1 MKVITTNEFQE
12 NKVPLLETG
21 IIYEEGKVIE
31 ISEERFKQ
39 LGTKNNAFKKIFVLP
54 YVEEKKEKVVEVAKK
69 EEKKETATKKTRKK
83 TK

>member
-12 NKVPLLETG
+12 NKVPLMETG

-31 ISEERFKQ
+31 ISEERFEQ
-39 LGTKNNAFKKIFVLP
+39 LGTTNNAFHKIFVLP
-54 YVEEKKEKVVEVAKK
+54 YKEEKKVEVAKK
-69 EEKKETATKKTRKK
+69 EEVKETAVKKTRKK